1 MSLKNSKTLRKC
13 EEILQPQMPEQ
24 QFLKQ
29 YCTPEKACN
38 FIFSTETPSK
48 NITFKKTT
56 QISFCF
62 FTVTSSW
69 TNYKNWCKFL
79 VKFLIA

>member
-13 EEILQPQMPEQ
+13 EENLQPQMPEQ
-24 QFLKQ
+24 KFLKW

-48 NITFKKTT
+48 NMALKKTP
-56 QISFCF
+56 QVKI
-62 FTVTSSW
+62 TSKS
-69 TNYKNWCKFL
+69 KVMPVFIFRL
-79 VKFLIA
+79 